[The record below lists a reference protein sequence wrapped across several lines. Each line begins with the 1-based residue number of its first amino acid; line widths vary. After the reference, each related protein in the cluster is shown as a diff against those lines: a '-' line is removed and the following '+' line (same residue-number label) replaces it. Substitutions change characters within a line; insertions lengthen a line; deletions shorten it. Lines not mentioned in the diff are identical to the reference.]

1 MNDIFGERYVWD
13 RNEGEMTCV
22 RCRVLVQSEGVN
34 NKRYKFVDVENS
46 NRHWNVIESR
56 LGQVS
61 ENYLSLYFLGEGHL
75 EEAYAAFR
83 LYYAKKRKFYRRGLD
98 EVRAA
103 LNTLEMARNIDRR
116 RIR

>member
-1 MNDIFGERYVWD
+1 MDVNDIYGERYVWD
-13 RNEGEMTCV
+13 PKEGKMTKI

-34 NKRYKFVDVENS
+34 NKRYKFVDAKDAKK
-46 NRHWNVIESR
+46 HWNAIESR

-61 ENYLSLYFLGEGHL
+61 ENHLSLYFLGEGHT
-75 EEAYAAFR
+75 EEAFAAFR

-103 LNTLEMARNIDRR
+103 LNTLEMARVVKI
-116 RIR
+116 